1 MSDENKGTI
10 SEVAIFELI
19 SYSGDARSYIY
30 EAFEQVKAG
39 DYQEADALLEKSE
52 ESIIQA
58 HNMQTSLIHEEARG
72 NKVEL
77 GLILV
82 HAQDHLMSTLL
93 AKELVRHMIGMQKE
107 INGLKGIPEDK

>member
-1 MSDENKGTI
+1 MADSIKG
-10 SEVAIFELI
+10 SMGEEAIFELI

-30 EAFEQVKAG
+30 EAFDQVKAG
-39 DYQEADALLEKSE
+39 DYKEADALLEKAE
-52 ESIIQA
+52 ESILQA
-58 HNMQTSLIHEEARG
+58 HNMQTSLIHEEAKG

-93 AKELVRHMIGMQKE
+93 AKELVRYKIGMQKE